1 MNRLSLQ
8 NTIPEQN
15 NKQSVSVNASTAQLV
30 NQDTTAKNGTY
41 KKSTGCKPC

>member
-15 NKQSVSVNASTAQLV
+15 NKQSVSINASTAQLA
-30 NQDTTAKNGTY
+30 NQDTTATNGTY
-41 KKSTGCKPC
+41 ERL